1 MLVHGGMCTSR
12 CWDPVVAHLAMPV
25 VAVDLP
31 GRGSRP
37 ADLATVTLDDCVQ
50 AVIDSA
56 DQAGFERFVL
66 VGHSL
71 GGVTITETAWRHPQ
85 RVSQLIYVG
94 ALVPAPAANMAIVM
108 TDGDLPPGISSSTRR
123 SPSRCSATT

>member
-1 MLVHGGMCTSR
+1 MTADGVVLVHGGVHSAV
-12 CWDPVVAHLAMPV
+12 CWNPVRTHLRAPV

-37 ADLATVTLDDCVQ
+37 ADLAAVTLADCVR

-56 DQAGFERFVL
+56 DAVGFDRFGL
-66 VGHSL
+66 VGHSI

-85 RVSQLIYVG
+85 RVAHLVYVG
-94 ALVPAPAANMAIVM
+94 VLVPAP
-108 TDGDLPPGISSSTRR
+108 GYERL
-123 SPSRCSATT
+123 